1 MSDIKVSEMA
11 EATEINNDDL
21 LMIVQNDVSKKAKV
35 KNVNKQI
42 YSTEEVKIGTWI
54 DGKTLYKK
62 TIEFDINA
70 SGQIIKNHNISNM
83 DICVDVECIFKRM
96 HSDNT
101 SDYYY
106 YSRTSE
112 DNIRAGIDCITQTT
126 ITFYID
132 SAFNTSVKKGYVT
145 LKYTKTN

>member
-1 MSDIKVSEMA
+1 MSDIKVSEMT
-11 EATEINNDDL
+11 EATEVNDNDL

-35 KNVNKQI
+35 KNANKQI

-70 SGQIIKNHNISNM
+70 NGQIIKNHNISNM
-83 DICVDVECIFKRM
+83 DICVDVECMFKRM
-96 HSDNT
+96 HSDST
-101 SDYYY
+101 YDYYY

-132 SAFNTSVKKGYVT
+132 SAFNTSIKKAFVT